1 MSCIQNFDVMWNHPT
16 QKPITKYFTL
26 RDLWPSFENWSAY
39 GAKTKVMVNREE
51 VDQFF
56 APSLSAIQIF
66 TNKPYESSVDDSMQ
80 IMITYCFVRSTRN
93 RGNNISFPSLYSSHM
108 NISLQSDDYY
118 LKPYFEF
125 AEKVSPYNRT
135 PLFDTVENLSK
146 SNPGL
151 QTLTSTDLTPSS
163 WMYPICQIP
172 NIGIPIKDFEAAFLT
187 FHTISSFYQDMNS
200 SGVQSSPSISLP
212 PFGCATYKVQGDIW
226 FNHGHSDYG
235 RLSHLNKAAE
245 SWIRQIGFEHHDFNF
260 FTRQTGHH
268 HVGAKPSAEPSA
280 ELYFPCVPNFSG
292 FWP

>member
-1 MSCIQNFDVMWNHPT
+1 MSCIQNFNIMWNDPT
-16 QKPITKYFTL
+16 EKPITKYFTPH
-26 RDLWPSFENWSAY
+26 DLWLSFEKWSAY
-39 GAKTKVMVNREE
+39 GAKTKVIVNREV

-56 APSLSAIQIF
+56 VPSLSAIQIF
-66 TNKPYESSVDDSMQ
+66 TNKPYES
-80 IMITYCFVRSTRN
+80 
-93 RGNNISFPSLYSSHM
+93 
-108 NISLQSDDYY
+108 
-118 LKPYFEF
+118 
-125 AEKVSPYNRT
+125 
-135 PLFDTVENLSK
+135 VENLSK

-151 QTLTSTDLTPSS
+151 QTLTSIDLTPSS
-163 WMYPICQIP
+163 WMCVAWYPICQIP

-187 FHTISSFYQDMNS
+187 FHTISSFYQDFHQEGMSS

-235 RLSHLNKAAE
+235 SLSHLNKAAE
-245 SWIRQIGFEHHDFNF
+245 SWIRQLDFEHHDFNF

-268 HVGAKPSAEPSA
+268 LVGAKPSAKPSA